1 MSTRVIDGAYTTLVS
16 NIPNNV
22 TARFGAIGVVGN
34 FTSGVKY
41 DSAGVATLGS
51 GTPAGSTGAG
61 DFTGWQ
67 TYDGNGNGFV
77 YQFDSYDQVV
87 KRFGKIYDED
97 WQSGTITGNGI
108 DPSPYDSRH
117 NLIRG
122 LELIYL
128 ANPSVR
134 TYVAVLDGSGTSASG
149 ASVHAGVAEALAD
162 LLKYDD
168 ISFVVSPGM
177 NYNSTFQAHANTASN
192 ETNQAERVYV
202 GGGALQVVLASGS
215 KVPDLDADEG
225 QFADNDWDALKQDS
239 GRSIM
244 VAGNVNY
251 TFQAGSGSNIREV
264 GGNFFASYVAG
275 LLSSIPE
282 QQSLLRQAVGFTQK
296 YNGDNF
302 RWSRTDQTELVTG
315 RILHFKQ
322 SGGRNVFSRA
332 LTHSPTTSDYKRI
345 TTRRVVD
352 RVTKEVRATSD
363 TFVGKSNTDINRIGM
378 RTSIDNKLISLSR
391 FGLIQPGSTSN
402 VWVEGTD
409 IADGV
414 VRVSALFKPITEIE
428 FVEIQLTVEI

>member
-1 MSTRVIDGAYTTLVS
+1 
-16 NIPNNV
+16 
-22 TARFGAIGVVGN
+22 
-34 FTSGVKY
+34 
-41 DSAGVATLGS
+41 
-51 GTPAGSTGAG
+51 
-61 DFTGWQ
+61 
-67 TYDGNGNGFV
+67 
-77 YQFDSYDQVV
+77 
-87 KRFGKIYDED
+87 
-97 WQSGTITGNGI
+97 
-108 DPSPYDSRH
+108 
-117 NLIRG
+117 
-122 LELIYL
+122 
-128 ANPSVR
+128 
-134 TYVAVLDGSGTSASG
+134 
-149 ASVHAGVAEALAD
+149 
-162 LLKYDD
+162 LKYDD